1 MLFSVSLY
9 NISNTLAYNLV
20 LWTSLPSSSSFS
32 YKFWRRNLVFL
43 EVLRLDEV
51 RWMLSCGNLSSS
63 CSGLCLEEEETFDLL
78 KCCEARSL

>member
-1 MLFSVSLY
+1 M
-9 NISNTLAYNLV
+9 
-20 LWTSLPSSSSFS
+20 
-32 YKFWRRNLVFL
+32 VFL